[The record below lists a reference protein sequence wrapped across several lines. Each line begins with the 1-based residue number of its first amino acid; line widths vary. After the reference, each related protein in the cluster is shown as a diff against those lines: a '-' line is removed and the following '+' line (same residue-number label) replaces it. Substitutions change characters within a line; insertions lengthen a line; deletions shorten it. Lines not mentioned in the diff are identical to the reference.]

1 MTNSLISEYIDRYAR
16 GIITEEEKIQLA
28 SLFRDPLNREAV
40 LQALDG
46 DWAFWEQLDL
56 ELPETYAKIRSSVL
70 EKISAPAN
78 AVVPVR
84 NLKRKRFRLIAAA
97 VLVLVCVNAYFLL
110 NRKEEAALQT
120 VTATESPILPG
131 KDGAILTLANGKQIN
146 LDTIQNAR
154 IPLENGV
161 EARIVDGTLVYEGQG
176 REVVYNTM
184 STPKGRQ
191 YQLTLPDG
199 TRVWLNAASSI
210 RYPTVFTGLNRK
222 IEMEGEAYFE
232 VAKTPKP
239 FIVAADQRAEITVL
253 GTHFNVNSY
262 RNEESLLTT
271 VLEGAVQ
278 VNRNADRK
286 TITAGQQASAT
297 ENIRVIDKVNTSRV
311 VAWKNGFFDF
321 EGVSLKEVMKQ
332 LERWYDIDVVY
343 SEDVPNITFW
353 GGMTRDITL
362 NDLLSGLKESGVN
375 FKLEGRKLI
384 VLP

>member
-262 RNEESLLTT
+262 RNEERLLTT